1 MQQPRCLRGLLTH
14 LAPLAYLGHFPRASA
29 FSAPSSRSVSRSTMS
44 DGEPKAKKHKPDSDS
59 LDIHRRLEKTR
70 QDEAESILDFKFNKK
85 RVEMLSKA
93 DEVPDCDGIVYWMS
107 RDQRVQD
114 NWAMLFAQRL
124 ALKYKVSLHVVF
136 CLVPKFLDA
145 TIRHYHFMLKGLEEV
160 ESECQKLDI
169 PFNLLLGE
177 PVDVL
182 PDFIKNHNIGGLVT
196 DFSPLRVP
204 RRWLKDVKKA
214 IPQNIPMCQVDAHN
228 IVPCKKASDK
238 QEYSAK
244 TIRKKIHDKL
254 PEFLTNFPPVIKH
267 PYKSKEENEAV
278 DWEAAEKS
286 LEVDQTVKSVEW
298 AVPGTQAGHDT
309 LNEFCLKR
317 LRKYATQRNDP
328 NVNALSN
335 LSPWLHFGQVSAQR
349 CVLEVKRYKK
359 QLKEGV
365 DGFVEEA
372 VVRRELADNYCYYQ
386 ENYDRIE
393 GAYQWAITTLNNHK
407 KDPRP
412 YLYSLETLMEARTH
426 DELWN
431 SAQIQLV
438 KEGKIH
444 GFMRMY
450 WAKKILEWTA
460 SPETALETAIYLN
473 DRFSLDGRDP
483 NGYVGCMWSIC
494 GIHDQG
500 WGERNVFGKIRYMN
514 YDGCKRKFK
523 IDGYV
528 SRYGGKKHKYIPPTK

>member
-1 MQQPRCLRGLLTH
+1 
-14 LAPLAYLGHFPRASA
+14 
-29 FSAPSSRSVSRSTMS
+29 
-44 DGEPKAKKHKPDSDS
+44 
-59 LDIHRRLEKTR
+59 
-70 QDEAESILDFKFNKK
+70 
-85 RVEMLSKA
+85 MLSKA
-93 DEVPDCDGIVYWMS
+93 DEVPDCDGVVYWMS

-145 TIRHYHFMLKGLEEV
+145 TIRHYQFMLKGLEEV
-160 ESECQKLDI
+160 ESECRELSI
-169 PFNLLLGE
+169 SFHLLPGE
-177 PVDVL
+177 PNAVL
-182 PDFIKNHNIGGLVT
+182 PEFIKSHNIGGLVT
-196 DFSPLRVP
+196 DFSPLRLP
-204 RRWLKDVKKA
+204 RLWVKEVKKA

-228 IVPCKKASDK
+228 IVPCKKASEK
-238 QEYSAK
+238 QEYSAR

-254 PEFLTNFPPVIKH
+254 PDFLTKFPPVIKH
-267 PYKSKEENEAV
+267 PHESKGENEAV
-278 DWEAAEKS
+278 DWAAAEET
-286 LEVDQTVKSVEW
+286 LEVDMKVKAVEW
-298 AVPGTQAGHDT
+298 AVPGTQAGLNT
-309 LNEFCLKR
+309 LDAFCLKR
-317 LRKYATQRNDP
+317 LRKYDKQRNDP
-328 NVNALSN
+328 NANALSN
-335 LSPWLHFGQVSAQR
+335 LSPWLHFGQISAQR

-359 QLKEGV
+359 QLKESV
-365 DGFVEEA
+365 DNFIEET
-372 VVRRELADNYCYYQ
+372 VVRRELGDNYCYYQ
-386 ENYDRIE
+386 ENYDRLE
-393 GAYQWAITTLNNHK
+393 GAYQWAITTLNDHK

-412 YLYSLETLMEARTH
+412 YLYSLETLQEAHTH

-473 DRFSLDGRDP
+473 DRYSLDGRDP

-500 WGERNVFGKIRYMN
+500 WGERAVFGKIRYMN

-528 SRYGGKKHKYIPPTK
+528 ARYGGKKHKYVPPSK